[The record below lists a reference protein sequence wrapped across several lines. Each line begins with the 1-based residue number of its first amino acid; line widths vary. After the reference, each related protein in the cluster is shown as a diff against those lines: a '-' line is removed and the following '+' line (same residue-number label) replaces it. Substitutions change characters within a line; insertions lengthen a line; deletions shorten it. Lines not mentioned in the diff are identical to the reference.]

1 MINSEYQA
9 CPILTIEEEKSE
21 INQSLYCNIISI
33 TLIRSILSSVQI
45 KDNKSV
51 TRQWK
56 NKETQKKQ
64 ANLVFLLLI
73 VYCDVFKFG
82 VFTSDCLL

>member
-1 MINSEYQA
+1 MLKKELCHHKFHLDLMIDSEYQA

-21 INQSLYCNIISI
+21 INQSYCNIISI
-33 TLIRSILSSVQI
+33 MLIRSILSSVQI

-56 NKETQKKQ
+56 NKETE
-64 ANLVFLLLI
+64 
-73 VYCDVFKFG
+73 Y
-82 VFTSDCLL
+82 S